1 MTESKEISMAV
12 HPRHSLVR
20 SEEGLL
26 QRTKTIAAPQEVTVL
41 SQLSIPGVLQ
51 SAETPA
57 LGRLNPYVDTS
68 RFSLKRALYL
78 PTEDLGASGE

>member
-1 MTESKEISMAV
+1 MTEPKEIRMAV
-12 HPRHSLVR
+12 HPRHNLDR

-26 QRTKTIAAPQEVTVL
+26 QRTKTVAAPQEATAL

-57 LGRLNPYVDTS
+57 LGRLNPYVDTA

-78 PTEDLGASGE
+78 PTGDLGASGE